1 MVAAHFKTYDASIRS
16 RDTLAFGWKTMGLAV
31 LLSAALVQA
40 ADAHGPTRQKVIE
53 TVTISATPD
62 KVWKVMGN
70 FQDMSWLPG
79 VKSTTGTGGNSIDP
93 KNDDNEVAKR
103 TLTLESGGVI
113 QEGLYK
119 YDPVEHIYS
128 YRIDKVDPKVLPV
141 NDYSSTI
148 KVEPSEDGKGSTV
161 TWKGAFYRGYMN
173 NDPPP
178 DMDDAASKGAVKKIY
193 RAGLDNLKK
202 KVEAGS

>member
-1 MVAAHFKTYDASIRS
+1 MRIRWVLSTLTVLGVAQY
-16 RDTLAFGWKTMGLAV
+16 GLPD
-31 LLSAALVQA
+31 AAL
-40 ADAHGPTRQKVIE
+40 AHGPTRKKVEE
-53 TVTISATPD
+53 TITINAPPD

-79 VKSTTGTGGNSIDP
+79 VKSTTGTGGNSVDA
-93 KNDDNEVAKR
+93 KDDDNEIAHR
-103 TLTLESGGVI
+103 TITLDDGGTI
-113 QEGLYK
+113 LEGLYK
-119 YDPVEHIYS
+119 YDAAEHSYS
-128 YRIDKVDPKVLPV
+128 YRIDKVDVKVLPV

-148 KVEPSEDGKGSTV
+148 KVEAADGGKSLV

-178 DMDDAASKGAVKKIY
+178 NLTDAASQAAVEKIY
-193 RAGLDNLKK
+193 KAGLANLKK

>member
-1 MVAAHFKTYDASIRS
+1 MTGSLV
-16 RDTLAFGWKTMGLAV
+16 LPLGLAAV
-31 LLSAALVQA
+31 LAIGAVQI
-40 ADAHGPTRQKVIE
+40 ADAHGPTRKKVVE
-53 TVTISATPD
+53 TVTINASPD

-79 VKSTTGTGGNSIDP
+79 VKSTTGTGGNTIDE
-93 KNDDNEVAKR
+93 KNDDNEIAKR
-103 TLTLESGGVI
+103 TITLDSGGEI
-113 QEGLYK
+113 HEGLFK
-119 YDPVEHIYS
+119 YDASEHSYS

-148 KVEPSEDGKGSTV
+148 KVEPADGGKSTV

-178 DMDDAASKGAVKKIY
+178 DMDDEASAAAVKKVY
-193 RAGLDNLKK
+193 DAGLANLKK
-202 KVEAGS
+202 KVEASS

>member
-1 MVAAHFKTYDASIRS
+1 M
-16 RDTLAFGWKTMGLAV
+16 FGWPIKTIAWTLGAAGVAV
-31 LLSAALVQA
+31 VALSEGAL
-40 ADAHGPTRQKVIE
+40 AHGPTRQKVIE
-53 TVTISATPD
+53 TITINASPD

-103 TLTLESGGVI
+103 TITLDNGGTI

-119 YDPVEHIYS
+119 YDSTEHSYS
-128 YRIDKVDPKVLPV
+128 YRIDKVDIKTLPV

-148 KVEPSEDGKGSTV
+148 KVEPAPDGKGSVV
-161 TWKGAFYRGYMN
+161 TWRGAFYRGYMN

-178 DMDDAASKGAVKKIY
+178 GLDDASSKAAVQKIY
-193 RAGLDNLKK
+193 RAGLENLKK

>member
-1 MVAAHFKTYDASIRS
+1 MPSYEMKMRQV
-16 RDTLAFGWKTMGLAV
+16 LAAV
-31 LLSAALVQA
+31 LMVGAAQLGTMDLA
-40 ADAHGPTRQKVIE
+40 SAHGPSRKKVEE
-53 TVTISATPD
+53 TVTINATPD

-79 VKSTTGTGGNSIDP
+79 VKSTTGTGGNSIDA
-93 KNDDNEVAKR
+93 KDDDNEVAHR
-103 TLTLESGGVI
+103 TITLDSGGQI

-119 YDPVEHIYS
+119 YDAAEHSYS
-128 YRIDKVDPKVLPV
+128 YRIDKVDVKVLPV

-148 KVEPSEDGKGSTV
+148 KVEAADGGKSVV
-161 TWKGAFYRGYMN
+161 TWKGAFYRGFMN

-178 DMDDAASKGAVKKIY
+178 DMDDAASQAAVEKIY
-193 RAGLDNLKK
+193 KAGLANLKK

>member
-1 MVAAHFKTYDASIRS
+1 MFGAHFKARGRGT
-16 RDTLAFGWKTMGLAV
+16 FGLAI
-31 LLSAALVQA
+31 LLAVGAVEV
-40 ADAHGPTRQKVIE
+40 ADAHGPSRQKVIE
-53 TVTISATPD
+53 TVTINATPD

-103 TLTLESGGVI
+103 SLTLEGGGVI

-119 YDPVEHIYS
+119 YDATEHSYS
-128 YRIDKVDPKVLPV
+128 YRIDKVDTKVLPV

-148 KVEPSEDGKGSTV
+148 KVEPSSDGKGSTV

-178 DMDDAASKGAVKKIY
+178 DMDDAASKAAIQKIY

-202 KVEAGS
+202 KLEGAS

>member
-1 MVAAHFKTYDASIRS
+1 MFGARFNTSMA
-16 RDTLAFGWKTMGLAV
+16 AFGLCAISALAIGLP
-31 LLSAALVQA
+31 QR

-53 TVTISATPD
+53 TIDISATPD

-79 VKSTTGTGGNSIDP
+79 VKSTTGTGGNTTDP

-103 TLTLESGGVI
+103 TLTLDSGGVI

-119 YDPVEHIYS
+119 YDAAEHIYA
-128 YRIDKVDPKVLPV
+128 YRIDKVDIKVLPV
-141 NDYSSTI
+141 NDYSSMI
-148 KVEPSEDGKGSTV
+148 KVEPSADGKGSTV

-178 DMDDAASKGAVKKIY
+178 DQDDAASKAAVQKIY
-193 RAGLDNLKK
+193 KAGLSNLKK
-202 KVEAGS
+202 KVEGAS

>member
-1 MVAAHFKTYDASIRS
+1 MLAGHFKT
-16 RDTLAFGWKTMGLAV
+16 LGLATV
-31 LLSAALVQA
+31 IAVGAVQI
-40 ADAHGPTRQKVIE
+40 ADAHGPSRQKVIE
-53 TVTISATPD
+53 TVTINAAPD

-79 VKSTTGTGGNSIDP
+79 VKSTTGTGGNSTDP
-93 KNDDNEVAKR
+93 KNDDNEVARR
-103 TLTLESGGVI
+103 TLTLDNGAQI

-119 YDPVEHIYS
+119 YNAETHSYS
-128 YRIDKVDPKVLPV
+128 YRIDKVDTKVLPV

-148 KVEPSEDGKGSTV
+148 SVEASGDGKGSTV

-173 NDPPP
+173 NDPPAGQ
-178 DMDDAASKGAVKKIY
+178 DDAAAKAAVQKIY

-202 KVEAGS
+202 KVEGAS

>member
-1 MVAAHFKTYDASIRS
+1 MPMSKAKGIAVALAAAG
-16 RDTLAFGWKTMGLAV
+16 LAFGAG
-31 LLSAALVQA
+31 SAL
-40 ADAHGPTRQKVIE
+40 AHGPSRQKAKE
-53 TVTISATPD
+53 TVTINASPD

-93 KNDDNEVAKR
+93 KNDDNEVAR
-103 TLTLESGGVI
+103 RVITLDSGGVI
-113 QEGLYK
+113 NEGLYK
-119 YDPVEHIYS
+119 YDAGEHSYS
-128 YRIDKVDPKVLPV
+128 YRIDKVDTKVLPV

-148 KVEPSEDGKGSTV
+148 SVESADGGKSSTV

-178 DMDDAASKGAVKKIY
+178 DMDDAASKAAVSKIY
-193 RAGLDNLKK
+193 RAGLDNVKK

>member
-1 MVAAHFKTYDASIRS
+1 MFGAHFKT
-16 RDTLAFGWKTMGLAV
+16 FGFQTWGLAT
-31 LLSAALVQA
+31 LLAVGAIQV
-40 ADAHGPTRQKVIE
+40 ADAHGPSRQKVIE
-53 TVTISATPD
+53 TITINAAPD
-62 KVWKVMGN
+62 KIWKVMGN

-79 VKSTTGTGGNSIDP
+79 VKSTTGTGGNSIDA

-103 TLTLESGGVI
+103 TLTLEGGGVI

-119 YDPVEHIYS
+119 YDAGEHSYS
-128 YRIDKVDPKVLPV
+128 YRIDKVDTKVLPV

-178 DMDDAASKGAVKKIY
+178 DMDDVASKAAVQKIY
-193 RAGLDNLKK
+193 KAGLANLKK

>member
-1 MVAAHFKTYDASIRS
+1 MLDSSLKSLALATLLAAGVVQFGVIAS
-16 RDTLAFGWKTMGLAV
+16 
-31 LLSAALVQA
+31 
-40 ADAHGPTRQKVIE
+40 ADAHGPTRKKVVE
-53 TVTISATPD
+53 SVTINAAPD

-93 KNDDNEVAKR
+93 KNDDNEVAHR
-103 TLTLESGGVI
+103 TITLANGGEI
-113 QEGLYK
+113 HEGLFK
-119 YDPVEHIYS
+119 YDAAEHTYS

-148 KVEPSEDGKGSTV
+148 SVEPEDGGKSSKV

-178 DMDDAASKGAVKKIY
+178 DMDDEASAAAVSKVYK
-193 RAGLDNLKK
+193 AGLANLKK
-202 KVEAGS
+202 KAEASS

>member
-1 MVAAHFKTYDASIRS
+1 MPTRKAKGFRVALAAAAA
-16 RDTLAFGWKTMGLAV
+16 LAFGTG
-31 LLSAALVQA
+31 AAL
-40 ADAHGPTRQKVIE
+40 AHGPSRQKAKE
-53 TVTISATPD
+53 TVTINASPD

-79 VKSTTGTGGNSIDP
+79 VKSTTGTGGNSIDA
-93 KNDDNEVAKR
+93 KNNDNEVARR
-103 TLTLESGGVI
+103 TITLDSGGVI
-113 QEGLYK
+113 NEGLYK
-119 YDPVEHIYS
+119 YDAGEHSYS
-128 YRIDKVDPKVLPV
+128 YRIDKVDTKVLPV

-148 KVEPSEDGKGSTV
+148 SVESADGGKSSTV

-178 DMDDAASKGAVKKIY
+178 DMDDAASKAAVAKIY
-193 RAGLDNLKK
+193 KAGLENLKK

>member
-1 MVAAHFKTYDASIRS
+1 MPTMKVKISRMALAAAIGM
-16 RDTLAFGWKTMGLAV
+16 AF
-31 LLSAALVQA
+31 SANA
-40 ADAHGPTRQKVIE
+40 AFAHGPTRQKVHE
-53 TVTISATPD
+53 TVTINASPD

-70 FQDMSWLPG
+70 FQDLSWLPG
-79 VKSTTGTGGNSIDP
+79 VKSTTGTGGNSIDE
-93 KNDDNEVAKR
+93 KNDDNEVAHR
-103 TLTLESGGVI
+103 TITLANGGVI
-113 QEGLYK
+113 NEGLYK
-119 YDPVEHIYS
+119 YDATEHAYS

-148 KVEPSEDGKGSTV
+148 SVESADGGKSSTL

-178 DMDDAASKGAVKKIY
+178 DMDDAASKAAVENIY
-193 RAGLDNLKK
+193 KAGLANVKK

>member
-1 MVAAHFKTYDASIRS
+1 MPLFQTRTGWAVTTLVVVGAAQLCAAGFAS
-16 RDTLAFGWKTMGLAV
+16 
-31 LLSAALVQA
+31 
-40 ADAHGPTRQKVIE
+40 AHGPTRRKVEE
-53 TVTISATPD
+53 TITINSTPD

-79 VKSTTGTGGNSIDP
+79 VKSTSGTGGNSIDP
-93 KNDDNEVAKR
+93 KDDDKEVAHR
-103 TLTLESGGVI
+103 TITLDDGGTI
-113 QEGLYK
+113 EEGLFK
-119 YDPVEHIYS
+119 YDASEHSYS
-128 YRIDKVDPKVLPV
+128 YRIDKVDVKVLPV

-148 KVEPSEDGKGSTV
+148 KVEAVDGGKSLV

-178 DMDDAASKGAVKKIY
+178 ELDDAASQAAVAKIY
-193 RAGLDNLKK
+193 KAGLANLKK